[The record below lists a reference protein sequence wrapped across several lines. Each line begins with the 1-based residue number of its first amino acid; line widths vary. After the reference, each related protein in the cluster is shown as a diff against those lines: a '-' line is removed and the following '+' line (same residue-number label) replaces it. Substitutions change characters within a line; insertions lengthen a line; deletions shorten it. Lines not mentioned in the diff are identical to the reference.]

1 MILFFF
7 FSGAYIALQK
17 IYCKRQEEDTL
28 IFTNL
33 VQEEEL
39 LSQKNDEIDHDEID
53 HEEITLF
60 LKNLFFVKRI
70 QTSSLKQELET
81 KPNLGFCV

>member
-1 MILFFF
+1 LILFFF

-17 IYCKRQEEDTL
+17 IYCKRQEKETL

-33 VQEEEL
+33 VQEEQ
-39 LSQKNDEIDHDEID
+39 LSQKNDEIEEEID
-53 HEEITLF
+53 HEEISLF

-81 KPNLGFCV
+81 KPNLGFCER